1 MFAWQL
7 VYQLTFTRAI
17 ASPLFYTVIT
27 ANEQR
32 IANLIWAVMVCVT
45 LLYTTEVASRNN
57 LVSYPL
63 PQTLIKH
70 KVLAFKFVL

>member
-1 MFAWQL
+1 MCTGQL

-32 IANLIWAVMVCVT
+32 IANLIWAVMVCIT
-45 LLYTTEVASRNN
+45 LLYTAEVAGGNN
-57 LVSYPL
+57 LVSHPL
-63 PQTLIKH
+63 PHALIKD
-70 KVLAFKFVL
+70 KVLAFEFIG